1 MRKVVE
7 AINGL
12 CRRDQAIRVIQRDR
26 HAVNGLIFV
35 PVLDAILVEIQV
47 DKVANRAQRLKVNG
61 MAGLIIT
68 R

>member
-7 AINGL
+7 AVNCL
-12 CRRDQAIRVIQRDR
+12 CGRDQAIRVIQSDR
-26 HAVNGLIFV
+26 RAVNGLIFTC
-35 PVLDAILVEIQV
+35 VLDPILVEIQV
-47 DKVANRAQRLKVNG
+47 DKVADCTQRLEVNG